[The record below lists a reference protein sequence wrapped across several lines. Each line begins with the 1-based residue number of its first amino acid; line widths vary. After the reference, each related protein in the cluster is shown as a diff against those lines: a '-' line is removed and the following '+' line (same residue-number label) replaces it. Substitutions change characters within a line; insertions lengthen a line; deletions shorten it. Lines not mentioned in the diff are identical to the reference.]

1 MWNEPIST
9 VLTVNGEKYELKIG
23 PTETLVDVLREKL
36 GLTGTKIMCNEG
48 ECGSCTILM
57 DGKPI
62 LSCLTLAVECEGKD
76 ILTIEGMADPQ
87 TGELHPIQKTFV
99 ERSGMQCGVCTPGMI
114 LSAKAFL
121 DESGRRSAR
130 PDRTEIR
137 HALAGNLCRCTG
149 YQKIVDAVS
158 MAWERLRLEEA
169 SRG

>member
-1 MWNEPIST
+1 MRID
-9 VLTVNGEKYELKIG
+9 VQLQVNGQEHEMH
-23 PTETLVDVLREKL
+23 VDGRDSLLDLLREHL
-36 GLTGTKIMCNEG
+36 GLTGTKRGCDMG
-48 ECGSCTILM
+48 ECGACTVLV
-57 DGKPI
+57 DG
-62 LSCLTLAVECEGKD
+62 LTINACTMLAAEAAGTKV
-76 ILTIEGMADPQ
+76 LTIEGLAAD
-87 TGELHPIQKTFV
+87 ELHAIQRAFV
-99 ERSGMQCGVCTPGMI
+99 DCGAVQCGFCTPGMI